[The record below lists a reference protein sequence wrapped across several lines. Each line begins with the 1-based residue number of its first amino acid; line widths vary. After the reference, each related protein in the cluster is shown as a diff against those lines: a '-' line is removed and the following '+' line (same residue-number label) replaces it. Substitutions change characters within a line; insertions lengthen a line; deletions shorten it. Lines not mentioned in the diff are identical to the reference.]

1 MAQVK
6 NLRGLLSILNIRGG
20 SIRSSD
26 EVAVMAMERR
36 GAIGQH
42 EISPTYE
49 DEVYVSAQCLID
61 LLRK

>member
-20 SIRSSD
+20 CTRSSD
-26 EVAVMAMERR
+26 EVSVMEMERR

-42 EISPTYE
+42 EISSTYG
-49 DEVYVSAQCLID
+49 DEAYVSAQCLINTD
-61 LLRK
+61 Q

>member
-20 SIRSSD
+20 CTRSSD

-42 EISPTYE
+42 EISPTYG
-49 DEVYVSAQCLID
+49 DEAYVSEQCLINTD
-61 LLRK
+61 Q